1 MREKGPELVTK
12 SVRFRQNPDY
22 GTNLVGFALLKSLLR
37 TKNLIYNNP
46 KVNLFS
52 FYVVLSHFDK
62 TCVSRDLGFVH
73 FVPLDLFNF
82 PALYVCIFLAII
94 CLITGLVGQD
104 REGRGEVARRRQGT
118 PGLRHDDK
126 V

>member
-1 MREKGPELVTK
+1 MMFYHILTKAVFHETLVST
-12 SVRFRQNPDY
+12 
-22 GTNLVGFALLKSLLR
+22 
-37 TKNLIYNNP
+37 
-46 KVNLFS
+46 
-52 FYVVLSHFDK
+52 
-62 TCVSRDLGFVH
+62 FVH